1 MGGDKDECA
10 AGQDPVA
17 SIAGA
22 IFSKK
27 EWDGLQLFMGD
38 AQCVLC
44 HVVEWTDDPGNV
56 IVPAWSPDGSI
67 PPLFTDFTYDNL
79 GVPKSDHKLLRD
91 APIDRGLGPIV
102 ADEEENGKF
111 KVMTLRNIGLTKPYA
126 HNGFF
131 MNLKDITHFY
141 NTRDLVEEG
150 WPEPEVPETV
160 NTDELGNLGL
170 SDKDEDALVKF
181 MMTLSD
187 GWTP

>member
-1 MGGDKDECA
+1 
-10 AGQDPVA
+10 
-17 SIAGA
+17 
-22 IFSKK
+22 
-27 EWDGLQLFMGD
+27 
-38 AQCVLC
+38 
-44 HVVEWTDDPGNV
+44 
-56 IVPAWSPDGSI
+56 
-67 PPLFTDFTYDNL
+67 
-79 GVPKSDHKLLRD
+79 
-91 APIDRGLGPIV
+91 
-102 ADEEENGKF
+102 
-111 KVMTLRNIGLTKPYA
+111 LRNIGLTKPYA

-141 NTRDLVEEG
+141 NTRDVVEEG